1 MGQGAHWPSHAGR
14 PCKCGSGSP
23 SGAREDGLNLTLA
36 RVLRLTST
44 YGSMPRQGPRRRR
57 PPSARDP
64 RRRDRIFYTFLSSA
78 QRTVLL
84 RRPLS
89 TALVMLCLHLFD
101 LPPLGLVTV
110 SVTERTLR
118 VHSLGAL
125 HSVPGLA
132 IRFFMG
138 RGCLVSG
145 AGVFTVVL

>member
-1 MGQGAHWPSHAGR
+1 M
-14 PCKCGSGSP
+14 
-23 SGAREDGLNLTLA
+23 EDGLNLTLA

-57 PPSARDP
+57 PPSAREF
-64 RRRDRIFYTFLSSA
+64 RRRDRIVYTFLSSA

-89 TALVMLCLHLFD
+89 TALVMLCFHLFD
-101 LPPLGLVTV
+101 LPPLGLVTL

-125 HSVPGLA
+125 HSKPGLA
-132 IRFFMG
+132 ILWVMG
-138 RGCLVSG
+138 SGCLVSG
-145 AGVFTVVL
+145 AGVLHFVL